1 MTKSEIIKQPIER
14 ISTDIKRS
22 AWAAIFE
29 SLALILLGILF
40 LVLGDTAIQILT
52 YFLGA
57 FFIVK
62 GGYQI
67 VYYFIEKGQSDFLNN
82 NLFFGIVSVLVG
94 IAFLLVGPNIASVFR
109 IIIGVILIYESLI
122 RINTSVKLHAAGI
135 DVWKYILIAALIMLV
150 LGIFVTFYSAAIVM
164 IMGWVMIASGLIG
177 IVADILFI
185 QNVNKVTDALTGK

>member
-62 GGYQI
+62 GSYQI

-82 NLFFGIVSVLVG
+82 NLFFGVVSVLVG